1 MSKTSKAILGI
12 ALAGILGGGGAYI
25 GFSTVEN
32 NKLKNDYTKLNNQ
45 YEIIKKGY
53 DEQQKLIVSKD
64 TTIEDLK
71 RQLEALNQDEVE
83 IQFDSESEII
93 KFVDGKIIE
102 IVGPI
107 DPEGAQ

>member
-1 MSKTSKAILGI
+1 MP
-12 ALAGILGGGGAYI
+12 
-25 GFSTVEN
+25 
-32 NKLKNDYTKLNNQ
+32 D
-45 YEIIKKGY
+45 
-53 DEQQKLIVSKD
+53 KLIVSSSRDNGKEEFGLKD
-64 TTIEDLK
+64 PQTEGLVEYTVTYSLIDLK

-83 IQFDSESEII
+83 IQFDNESEII